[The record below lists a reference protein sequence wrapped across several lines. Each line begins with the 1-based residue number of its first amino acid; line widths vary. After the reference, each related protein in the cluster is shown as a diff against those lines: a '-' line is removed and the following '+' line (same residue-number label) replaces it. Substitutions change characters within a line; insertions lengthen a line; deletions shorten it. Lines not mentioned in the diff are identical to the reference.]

1 MLVVGLGNPGR
12 EYVGTRH
19 NVGRDIMASFV
30 EGGSFSEWKR
40 DSYSAA
46 FVAEGDIGETPI
58 VVALPETYM
67 NRSGEA
73 VRELVKKHELQPE
86 DVVVVYDDIDLPVGT
101 VKISQDRGDG
111 GHNGVKSIADHLK
124 TRDFVRLR
132 IGICPTDG
140 EGEKNKPPKTIV
152 RDYVLGRFSPDEQE
166 RIASLK
172 ATVEAIIRE
181 IMEKGVA
188 SAMSRYN

>member
-19 NVGRDIMASFV
+19 NVGRDIIASFA
-30 EGGSFSEWKR
+30 EGGDFSEWRR
-40 DSYSAA
+40 DSYSVA
-46 FVAEGDIGETPI
+46 FVAEGESGGVPV

-73 VRELVKKHELQPE
+73 VRELVKKYGFEPE
-86 DVVVVYDDIDLPVGT
+86 DVVVVYDDIDLPVGA

-132 IGICPTDG
+132 IGICPINE
-140 EGEKNKPPKTIV
+140 EGEKNKPPKTVV
-152 RDYVLGRFSPDEQE
+152 RDYVLGRFSPDEQK
-166 RIASLK
+166 RIAGLK
-172 ATVEAIIRE
+172 TTVEAIIRE
-181 IMEKGVA
+181 ISEKGVA
-188 SAMSRYN
+188 SAMNHYN